1 MQALFSQLVAGLSL
15 GSILLLAAL
24 GLALTFGQMGV
35 INMAHGEFMMAGA
48 YTAFVAQGLI
58 ADAGTSL
65 LLAIPLGF
73 LVGGVMGVVLEATL
87 IRRMYHR
94 PLDTLLVTW
103 GVSLILQQAARDIFG
118 APNVDV
124 RAPTWLSG
132 SVNIGVT
139 QVPAARL
146 FILVLALTAVVG
158 LSTLLK
164 MTPLG
169 RRIRGVVQNRDLAE
183 TVGISTRSTDRLTF
197 FIGSGLAGIAGV
209 ALTLLG
215 STGPTLGT
223 SYIVD
228 AFLVVVAGGI
238 GQIKGAVI
246 AAFGLGLLQATFEY
260 STTASIDLRFLIGP
274 NGAGKTTLVDA
285 ITGLAPA
292 TGSVRFGRTE
302 LIGKKV
308 HRIARLGVG
317 RTFQTASVFE
327 ELTVLQNLDIAAGT
341 GRSALSLLRRRSS
354 VPPVVEQAMDIVG
367 LTAQRDRPAGALA
380 HGQKQWLEIGM
391 LLVQNA
397 RVLLLDEPVAGM
409 SADER
414 VQTGELLRRI
424 GAERTVVVVEHDMD
438 FMRSFATSV
447 TVLHAGKVLSA
458 GTVAQVQA
466 DPKVQEVYLG
476 RAEVAQ

>member
-15 GSILLLAAL
+15 GSVLLLAAL

-73 LVGGVMGVVLEATL
+73 LVGGVMGVILEVTL

-118 APNVDV
+118 APNVEV
-124 RAPTWLSG
+124 RAPDWLSG
-132 SVNIGVT
+132 SVNVGVT

-146 FILVLALTAVVG
+146 FILVLAVVAVAG
-158 LSTLLK
+158 LSLLLK
-164 MTPLG
+164 TTPLG

-183 TVGISTRSTDRLTF
+183 TVGVSTRSTDRLTF

-246 AAFGLGLLQATFEY
+246 AAFGLGLLQATFEF
-260 STTASIDLRFLIGP
+260 STTASI
-274 NGAGKTTLVDA
+274 A
-285 ITGLAPA
+285 
-292 TGSVRFGRTE
+292 
-302 LIGKKV
+302 KV
-308 HRIARLGVG
+308 M
-317 RTFQTASVFE
+317 VF
-327 ELTVLQNLDIAAGT
+327 
-341 GRSALSLLRRRSS
+341 
-354 VPPVVEQAMDIVG
+354 
-367 LTAQRDRPAGALA
+367 
-380 HGQKQWLEIGM
+380 
-391 LLVQNA
+391 
-397 RVLLLDEPVAGM
+397 
-409 SADER
+409 
-414 VQTGELLRRI
+414 
-424 GAERTVVVVEHDMD
+424 VVVVV
-438 FMRSFATSV
+438 FLQIRPQGIFSLRTRSLA
-447 TVLHAGKVLSA
+447 
-458 GTVAQVQA
+458 
-466 DPKVQEVYLG
+466 
-476 RAEVAQ
+476 

>member
-15 GSILLLAAL
+15 GSVLLLAAL

-48 YTAFVAQGLI
+48 YTAFVVQGLI

-124 RAPTWLSG
+124 RAPSWLSG
-132 SVNIGVT
+132 SINIGVT
-139 QVPAARL
+139 HVPAARL
-146 FILVLALTAVVG
+146 FILVLAVAAVVG
-158 LSTLLK
+158 LSLLLK
-164 MTPLG
+164 MTALG

-183 TVGISTRSTDRLTF
+183 TVGISTRSADRLTF

-238 GQIKGAVI
+238 GQLKGAVI

-260 STTASIDLRFLIGP
+260 STTASV
-274 NGAGKTTLVDA
+274 A
-285 ITGLAPA
+285 
-292 TGSVRFGRTE
+292 
-302 LIGKKV
+302 KV
-308 HRIARLGVG
+308 M
-317 RTFQTASVFE
+317 VF
-327 ELTVLQNLDIAAGT
+327 
-341 GRSALSLLRRRSS
+341 
-354 VPPVVEQAMDIVG
+354 
-367 LTAQRDRPAGALA
+367 
-380 HGQKQWLEIGM
+380 
-391 LLVQNA
+391 
-397 RVLLLDEPVAGM
+397 
-409 SADER
+409 
-414 VQTGELLRRI
+414 
-424 GAERTVVVVEHDMD
+424 VVVVV
-438 FMRSFATSV
+438 FLQIRPQGIFSVRTRSLA
-447 TVLHAGKVLSA
+447 
-458 GTVAQVQA
+458 
-466 DPKVQEVYLG
+466 
-476 RAEVAQ
+476 

>member
-15 GSILLLAAL
+15 GSVLLLAAL

-48 YTAFVAQGLI
+48 YTAFVVQGLI

-124 RAPTWLSG
+124 RAPSWLSG
-132 SVNIGVT
+132 SINIGVT
-139 QVPAARL
+139 HVPAARL
-146 FILVLALTAVVG
+146 FILVLAVAAVVG
-158 LSTLLK
+158 LSLLLK
-164 MTPLG
+164 MTALG

-183 TVGISTRSTDRLTF
+183 TVGISTRSADRLTF

-223 SYIVD
+223 SYLVD

-238 GQIKGAVI
+238 GQLKGAVI

-260 STTASIDLRFLIGP
+260 STTASV
-274 NGAGKTTLVDA
+274 A
-285 ITGLAPA
+285 
-292 TGSVRFGRTE
+292 
-302 LIGKKV
+302 KV
-308 HRIARLGVG
+308 M
-317 RTFQTASVFE
+317 VF
-327 ELTVLQNLDIAAGT
+327 
-341 GRSALSLLRRRSS
+341 
-354 VPPVVEQAMDIVG
+354 
-367 LTAQRDRPAGALA
+367 
-380 HGQKQWLEIGM
+380 
-391 LLVQNA
+391 
-397 RVLLLDEPVAGM
+397 
-409 SADER
+409 
-414 VQTGELLRRI
+414 
-424 GAERTVVVVEHDMD
+424 VVVVV
-438 FMRSFATSV
+438 FLQIRPQGIFSVRTRSLA
-447 TVLHAGKVLSA
+447 
-458 GTVAQVQA
+458 
-466 DPKVQEVYLG
+466 
-476 RAEVAQ
+476 

>member
-15 GSILLLAAL
+15 GSVLLLAAL

-35 INMAHGEFMMAGA
+35 INMAHGEFMMAGS
-48 YTAFVAQGLI
+48 YTAYVAQGVI
-58 ADAGTSL
+58 VDAGISL

-118 APNVDV
+118 APNVEV
-124 RAPTWLSG
+124 RAPGWLAG
-132 SVNIGVT
+132 SIDIGVT

-146 FILVLALTAVVG
+146 FILVLAVAAVAG
-158 LSTLLK
+158 LSLLLRT
-164 MTPLG
+164 TPLG

-223 SYIVD
+223 NYIVD

-260 STTASIDLRFLIGP
+260 STTASI
-274 NGAGKTTLVDA
+274 A
-285 ITGLAPA
+285 
-292 TGSVRFGRTE
+292 
-302 LIGKKV
+302 KV
-308 HRIARLGVG
+308 M
-317 RTFQTASVFE
+317 VF
-327 ELTVLQNLDIAAGT
+327 
-341 GRSALSLLRRRSS
+341 
-354 VPPVVEQAMDIVG
+354 
-367 LTAQRDRPAGALA
+367 
-380 HGQKQWLEIGM
+380 
-391 LLVQNA
+391 
-397 RVLLLDEPVAGM
+397 
-409 SADER
+409 
-414 VQTGELLRRI
+414 
-424 GAERTVVVVEHDMD
+424 VVVVV
-438 FMRSFATSV
+438 FLQIRPQGIFSVRTRSLA
-447 TVLHAGKVLSA
+447 
-458 GTVAQVQA
+458 
-466 DPKVQEVYLG
+466 
-476 RAEVAQ
+476 

>member
-15 GSILLLAAL
+15 GSVLLLAAL

-103 GVSLILQQAARDIFG
+103 GVSLILQQTARDIFG

-124 RAPTWLSG
+124 RAPSWLSG
-132 SVNIGVT
+132 SVNIGIT
-139 QVPAARL
+139 HVPAARL
-146 FILVLALTAVVG
+146 FILVLAVAAVVG
-158 LSTLLK
+158 LSLLLK
-164 MTPLG
+164 MTALG

-183 TVGISTRSTDRLTF
+183 TVGISTGSTDRLTF

-260 STTASIDLRFLIGP
+260 STTASV
-274 NGAGKTTLVDA
+274 A
-285 ITGLAPA
+285 
-292 TGSVRFGRTE
+292 
-302 LIGKKV
+302 KV
-308 HRIARLGVG
+308 M
-317 RTFQTASVFE
+317 VF
-327 ELTVLQNLDIAAGT
+327 
-341 GRSALSLLRRRSS
+341 
-354 VPPVVEQAMDIVG
+354 
-367 LTAQRDRPAGALA
+367 
-380 HGQKQWLEIGM
+380 
-391 LLVQNA
+391 
-397 RVLLLDEPVAGM
+397 
-409 SADER
+409 
-414 VQTGELLRRI
+414 
-424 GAERTVVVVEHDMD
+424 VVVVV
-438 FMRSFATSV
+438 FLQLRPQGIFSVRTRSLA
-447 TVLHAGKVLSA
+447 
-458 GTVAQVQA
+458 
-466 DPKVQEVYLG
+466 
-476 RAEVAQ
+476 